1 MKDLIKAIRA
11 NLKMSQEQLAFQMG
25 VSPVTVNRWENG
37 KANPSFMAQ
46 KQLYNICVDHHLDL
60 SDYIVERELSDDSR
74 QVLYHASRF
83 GISGEIQP
91 ISRER
96 CDFGKGFYMGT
107 DPIQPLALVCNE
119 KNPVFY
125 TLDFDTENLS
135 VLDVEMGIDWAMLIA
150 YYRGYMDD
158 KTGSVVYE
166 KYAHMADGCDV
177 IVGYIAND
185 RMYQVL
191 TDFFE
196 RRITDTALIGSLSA
210 LKLGRQYVAIT
221 QKACDQIRII
231 KERPLQK
238 LDLMILKDRSKIR
251 RREGIELADRIVT
264 EHRRDG
270 RYFDEIVRGIEL

>member
-107 DPIQPLALVCNE
+107 DPIQPLTLVCNE

-125 TLDFDTENLS
+125 TLDFDMENLK
-135 VLDVEMGIDWAMLIA
+135 VLDVKKDLDWAMLIA
-150 YYRGYMDD
+150 FFRGYMDEV
-158 KTGSVVYE
+158 KGSMIYE
-166 KYAHMADGCDV
+166 KYAHMADGYDV

-191 TDFFE
+191 TDFFDM
-196 RRITDTALIGSLSA
+196 RITDTALVGSLSA
-210 LKLGRQYVAIT
+210 LKLGRQYVAVT
-221 QKACDQIRII
+221 QKACDHIRIV

-238 LDLMILKDRSKIR
+238 LDLMIMKDRSVVH
-251 RREGIELADRIVT
+251 RRE
-264 EHRRDG
+264 
-270 RYFDEIVRGIEL
+270 